1 VSGMGWDTEET
12 KRRIYDAALAEF
24 AAYGPSGTTIDRIA
38 KRARI
43 NRERIYAYFGDKSA
57 LFTAVLRREA
67 DDIAAAVPLRI
78 SSASDVGDFA
88 GNAFDYQ
95 LVHPA
100 LARLVLWEG
109 LTSTDEVVD
118 AHERT
123 ALYGAKTEA
132 VAVAQ
137 RAGLINDRIPAPDFV
152 FLLIAL
158 SSYWSAAPQI
168 ARMLASDDD
177 LATEAAR
184 RRAAVVEAASRMAA
198 PVRPGHAA
206 DPSRT

>member
-1 VSGMGWDTEET
+1 MVWDVEET

-24 AAYGPSGTTIDRIA
+24 ADHGPSGTTIDRIA

-43 NRERIYAYFGDKSA
+43 NRERVYAYFGDKSA
-57 LFTAVLRREA
+57 LFAAVLRGEA
-67 DDIAAAVPLRI
+67 DNIAAAVPLTI
-78 SSASDVGDFA
+78 SSVRDVGDFA
-88 GNAFDYQ
+88 GDAFDYQ
-95 LVHPA
+95 LARPA

-109 LTSTDEVVD
+109 LTLTDQAVD
-118 AHERT
+118 ERERS
-123 ALYGAKTEA
+123 ALYAAKTEA

-168 ARMLASDDD
+168 ARMLASEDD
-177 LATEAAR
+177 AKEPAR
-184 RRAAVVEAASRMAA
+184 RRAAVVEAALRMAA
-198 PVRPGHAA
+198 P
-206 DPSRT
+206 

>member
-1 VSGMGWDTEET
+1 MTRDTEET
-12 KRRIYDAALAEF
+12 KRRIYDAALVEF
-24 AAYGPSGTTIDRIA
+24 AAHGPSGTTIDRIA

-57 LFTAVLRREA
+57 LFATVVRGEA
-67 DDIAAAVPLRI
+67 DNIAAAVPLTI
-78 SSASDVGDFA
+78 ASVSDVGDFA
-88 GNAFDYQ
+88 GDAFDYQ
-95 LVHPA
+95 LAHPA

-109 LTSTDEVVD
+109 LALTDQVVD
-118 AHERT
+118 ARERS
-123 ALYGAKTEA
+123 ALYAAKTEA
-132 VAVAQ
+132 IASAQ

-168 ARMLASDDD
+168 ARMLASGDDD
-177 LATEAAR
+177 PTTEPTR

-198 PVRPGHAA
+198 P
-206 DPSRT
+206 

>member
-1 VSGMGWDTEET
+1 MAWNVEET

-24 AAYGPSGTTIDRIA
+24 ADYGPGGTTIDRIA

-43 NRERIYAYFGDKSA
+43 NRERIYAYFGDKPA
-57 LFTAVLRREA
+57 LFAAVVRAEV
-67 DDIAAAVPLRI
+67 DDIAAAVPLTI
-78 SSASDVGDFA
+78 SSVRDVGDFA
-88 GNAFDYQ
+88 GKAFDYQ
-95 LVHPA
+95 LAHPE

-109 LTSTDEVVD
+109 LTLTDQVVN
-118 AHERT
+118 ERERS
-123 ALYGAKTEA
+123 ALYAAKTEA

-152 FLLIAL
+152 FLLISL

-177 LATEAAR
+177 LATEPTR

-198 PVRPGHAA
+198 PVNPT
-206 DPSRT
+206 S